1 MTEDNYYVI
10 NGIRTSKNWEFST
23 PHTELI
29 PQVDGKSFR
38 KLIFPTDFLADTD
51 FRNTVTGMSSSVTNS
66 TEGWQRLKIW
76 SYADLQYPGS
86 VTQHTDTTTDGSH
99 DTMTW
104 NPGYKADETDEAK
117 LSYYLYGGITLFS
130 NSDDLMKLS
139 TDNAIVDA
147 PEIYCYVHIPYGYK
161 VKKSYIYVGDMRKSP
176 YDTDY
181 SVKTLSDTEKDIL
194 DFDGMKMKTKV
205 LTVGSFNENTSNC
218 LGSTEDSSETGTEL
232 PTNKVITYNTNT
244 RLQNI
249 DTTFNKI
256 LVIGLKYQPG
266 DGYGQ
271 KALFESNFAV
281 IKGGWVEFEK
291 I

>member
-1 MTEDNYYVI
+1 MGEDNYYVI
-10 NGIRTSKNWEFST
+10 DGIKTSKKWEFST

-29 PQVDGKSFR
+29 PQIDGKCFR

-51 FRNTVTGMSSSVTNS
+51 FRKTVTASSETVTND
-66 TEGWQRLKIW
+66 TQGWQRLKIW

-86 VTQHTDTTTDGSH
+86 VRTHTDTTTDYS
-99 DTMTW
+99 DSSMSW
-104 NPGYKADETDEAK
+104 NPGFKASETDEAN

-130 NSDDLMKLS
+130 NSNSLMIF
-139 TDNAIVDA
+139 DAENATVDA

-161 VKKSYIYVGDMRKSP
+161 VNKSYIYVGDMRKSP
-176 YDTDY
+176 YNTDY
-181 SVKTLSDTEKDIL
+181 SVKTLSDTDKDIL
-194 DFDGMKMKTKV
+194 NFDGMKMKTKV

-218 LGSTEDSSETGTEL
+218 SGSTEDSSETGSEL
-232 PTNKVITYNTNT
+232 STNKVITYDTNTN
-244 RLQNI
+244 LQNI
-249 DTTFNKI
+249 DPTFNKI

-266 DGYGQ
+266 DGSGQ
-271 KALFESNFAV
+271 QALFESNFAV